1 MFDKPHPGTATKKC
15 SNWSLKSLEL
25 PKKICGSPHLCWVFF
40 NIPGTTVTL
49 QN

>member
-25 PKKICGSPHLCWVFF
+25 PRKYVDLLIYAGSFF